1 MRLSKEKRDKI
12 KEQILSFLFHNFPKS
27 FFVSEISREI
37 ARDEEFIKSIMF
49 ELKEKNLVIAIKKNP
64 KGVFYSRRIR
74 WRISN
79 QAYKAYQSV

>member
-12 KEQILSFLFHNFPKS
+12 KEQILSYLFHIYPAAKFCA
-27 FFVSEISREI
+27 EISREI
-37 ARDEEFIKSIMF
+37 ARDEEFVKAIMF
-49 ELKEKNLVIAIKKNP
+49 ELKEKGFVINIKQNP

-79 QAYKAYQSV
+79 QAYKAYQSA